1 MNFKKTVF
9 LSSYLVYDKVSV
21 LPEGIYD
28 SHNMAVTPSSLYL
41 AQLQERLGKQAV
53 LNIGYK
59 ITSNNLYIKNDG
71 NKTIK

>member
-1 MNFKKTVF
+1 M
-9 LSSYLVYDKVSV
+9 

-28 SHNMAVTPSSLYL
+28 SHNMPVTPSSLYL

-59 ITSNNLYIKNDG
+59 VTENNLYIKNDG

>member
-1 MNFKKTVF
+1 LEAREQQRKAIPGSND
-9 LSSYLVYDKVSV
+9 SGIIVYDSLSV

-28 SHNMAVTPSSLYL
+28 SHNIPVTPSSLYL

-59 ITSNNLYIKNDG
+59 LRPII
-71 NKTIK
+71 II